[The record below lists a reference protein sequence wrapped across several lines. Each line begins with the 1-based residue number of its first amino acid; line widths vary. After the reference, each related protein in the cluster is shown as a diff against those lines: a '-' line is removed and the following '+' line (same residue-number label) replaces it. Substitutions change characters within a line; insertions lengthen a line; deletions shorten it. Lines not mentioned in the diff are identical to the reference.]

1 MSIVISTDKEKLDIN
16 FIHEFLTRSYWAK
29 GRTKEQIQTTIE
41 HSMCFGIYLDE
52 KQIGFTRVLTDYVV
66 YAYLMDVFIIEQQ
79 QGNGYA
85 KQLMQA
91 VMGHPKL
98 QTIRRWM
105 LLTKDAHKLYQ
116 QFGFD
121 SIDNPSW
128 VMGKLNI

>member
-1 MSIVISTDKEKLDIN
+1 MSIVISTDKEKLDID
-16 FIHEFLTRSYWAK
+16 FIHKFLTRSYWAT
-29 GRTKEQIQTTIE
+29 GRTKEQVKTTIE
-41 HSMCFGIYLDE
+41 HSMCFGIYLDQ

-79 QGNGYA
+79 RGNGYA
-85 KQLMQA
+85 KQLMQV
-91 VMGHPKL
+91 VMDHPEL
-98 QTIRRWM
+98 QAIRRWM

>member
-16 FIHEFLTRSYWAK
+16 FIHEFLTHSYWAT
-29 GRTKEQIQTTIE
+29 GRTKEQVKTTIE
-41 HSMCFGIYLDE
+41 HSMCFGIYLGE
-52 KQIGFTRVLTDYVV
+52 KQIGFTRVLTDYIV
-66 YAYLMDVFIIEQQ
+66 YAYVMDVFIIEQQ
-79 QGNGYA
+79 RGNGYA

-91 VMGHPKL
+91 VMDHPEL
-98 QTIRRWM
+98 QAIRRWM

-128 VMGKLNI
+128 VMEKLNI